1 MEDTYEGDFVQR
13 RAIIY
18 TLDFETRIRFYG
30 PVSNKAIIKVSDVN
44 LLTNQNDKIDVNINT
59 ILGSIEDTPDDYTIV
74 QTITD
79 FGFNEP
85 NP

>member
-1 MEDTYEGDFVQR
+1 
-13 RAIIY
+13 
-18 TLDFETRIRFYG
+18 
-30 PVSNKAIIKVSDVN
+30 VN
-44 LLTNQNDKIDVNINT
+44 LLTNQNDKIDVNIHT
-59 ILGSIEDTPDDYTIV
+59 TLGSIEDTPDDYTIV